1 MLRFFLPAARP
12 SRGVILACYGGSM
25 LLSLLVC
32 IAVLK
37 SSHGLSFADPAV
49 LAFTLLLLL
58 PAITTAVTPAA
69 GLGLVLVVSLISW
82 AVPALIPQL
91 SSLGAETTFG
101 IAVLTAW
108 IGLLTHAF
116 LRRKRLLPTPFLL
129 PLLAWNAW
137 ALISFV
143 WNIHYAGVDHNSLFT
158 VFLLIDTAFFVFA
171 ANAVRTESA
180 LRRVLLTLVF
190 TSIPLSVIAYLQYAG
205 RYLGVNY
212 TVIHPGLEALA
223 SNLSYTVRVA
233 GTLSDAT
240 LFSFYYLVIFV
251 LALAFFV
258 AEQRRGLRVALAFT
272 IAFDIWPFMVTFTKS
287 TIIAILLALFVF
299 AWLRRSWKFAIS
311 SALVSAASWLALTY
325 IPFSSFLA
333 GLGAHAAQGEDVTA
347 RLNVMKQCAGLAPQY
362 VIFGSGPLGATR
374 FTGSHCHDLPLEL
387 LLDYGVP
394 GTLLFGWFVWVIAKI
409 SWRALSINAGPMQ
422 RALAQAN
429 MALLLGFAVL
439 ALLWPLVN
447 LPLAW
452 YWGVVAVLLGGGVYQ
467 QARAT
472 LPNAGAQPASVEASG
487 QQAGGKERAAI
498 GERNV
503 TERKAAEPAGQ
514 PPER

>member
-1 MLRFFLPAARP
+1 MT
-12 SRGVILACYGGSM
+12 IACYGGTV

-32 IAVLK
+32 IAALK
-37 SSHGLSFADPAV
+37 SSHGLSFTDPVV

-58 PAITTAVTPAA
+58 PAIITAVAPAA
-69 GLGLVLVVSLISW
+69 GLGLVLAVSLISW
-82 AVPALIPQL
+82 AVPALLPQL
-91 SSLGAETTFG
+91 SSLGPETTFG

-108 IGLLTHAF
+108 IGLLAHAF
-116 LRRKRLLPTPFLL
+116 LRRVRLLPTPFLV

-143 WNIHYAGVDHNSLFT
+143 WNRQYAGVDHSTLYT

-212 TVIHPGLEALA
+212 AAIHPGLEALA
-223 SNLSYTVRVA
+223 SNLSYAVRVA

-251 LALAFFV
+251 LAAAFLV
-258 AEQRRGLRVALAFT
+258 IEQRRGLRLALALT

-299 AWLRRSWKFAIS
+299 AWLRRSWKIAIT

-325 IPFSSFLA
+325 IPFTAFLA
-333 GLGAHAAQGEDVTA
+333 KQGVNAAQGQDAADRWT
-347 RLNVMKQCAGLAPQY
+347 VMKQCAGLAPHY
-362 VIFGSGPLGATR
+362 AIFGSGPLGATR
-374 FTGSHCHDLPLEL
+374 FTSSHCHDLPLEL
-387 LLDYGVP
+387 LLDYGLP
-394 GTLLFGWFVWVIAKI
+394 GTLLFGWFAWVVAKR
-409 SWRALSINAGPMQ
+409 SWQALSINVGPMQ

-429 MALLLGFAVL
+429 MVLLLGFAVL
-439 ALLWPLVN
+439 ALLWPLTN
-447 LPLAW
+447 YPLAW

-472 LPNAGAQPASVEASG
+472 SPGAGAQPASVEADS
-487 QQAGGKERAAI
+487 QQREGRTRVSI
-498 GERNV
+498 GERTV
-503 TERKAAEPAGQ
+503 SERNATEPAGRSS
-514 PPER
+514 EG